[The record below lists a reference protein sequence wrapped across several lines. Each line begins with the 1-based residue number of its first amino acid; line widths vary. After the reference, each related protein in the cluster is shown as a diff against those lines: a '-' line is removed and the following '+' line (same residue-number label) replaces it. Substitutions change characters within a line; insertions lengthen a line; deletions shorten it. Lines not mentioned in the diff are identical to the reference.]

1 MNTLVVLL
9 SLMALASAKPG
20 ELKSGIVS
28 YAAPAVLVAP
38 AAISH
43 QSRVDVK
50 SSPAI
55 VATQSEPLT
64 RAAIA
69 EPAIIAAPAFAAP
82 IAYASPAALAVPAA
96 FAAPAAYTAP
106 LVGAPAAVSSQ
117 SRVDIKSSP
126 AIIDTFAAAPVFNSI
141 SGIPIAYSAPIAA
154 TYASSIY
161 SPAIA
166 PAVPVVKAANIEP
179 LPSVDAAALPVA
191 PTETPEVAAA
201 RAAHLE
207 AKALEEHKIQKRSAA
222 FLAGPQVVS
231 SYSAAPVISN
241 YAGHY
246 VYPAA
251 ITRAGAPIA
260 VSGPVLTSA
269 YGIHPY

>member
-1 MNTLVVLL
+1 MNSLVVLL
-9 SLMALASAKPG
+9 SLMALASAKPSG
-20 ELKSGIVS
+20 LKSGIVS
-28 YAAPAVLVAP
+28 YAAPAVIVAP
-38 AAISH
+38 AAVSH
-43 QSRVDVK
+43 QSRVDIK

-64 RAAIA
+64 RAVIA
-69 EPAIIAAPAFAAP
+69 EPAIVAAPAFAAP
-82 IAYASPAALAVPAA
+82 IAYASPAAFAAPAT
-96 FAAPAAYTAP
+96 FAAPAAYAAP
-106 LVGAPAAVSSQ
+106 LVGAPAAISSQ

-126 AIIDTFAAAPVFNSI
+126 AIIDTFAAAPVFNTL
-141 SGIPIAYSAPIAA
+141 GGVPLAYSAPLAA

-166 PAVPVVKAANIEP
+166 PAVPVVKAVNIES

-207 AKALEEHKIQKRSAA
+207 AKALEEHKIQKRSPG
-222 FLAGPQVVS
+222 FLAT
-231 SYSAAPVISN
+231 SYSAAPVIPN
-241 YAGHY
+241 YAGHF
-246 VYPAA
+246 VYPAT
-251 ITRAGAPIA
+251 ITRTGAPIA